1 MAENEESASAKKV
14 IVTKNGPYIV
24 EGSVPLTKDII
35 LNNEE
40 GVPVAWE
47 IREKYPGQES
57 YQLCRC
63 GGSSDKPFCDG
74 SHLSNGFNGS
84 ETANVTG
91 FNKRYKLY
99 EGPGLEMKDEASLCS
114 ALQFCHREEGAW
126 RMVKNRSGEPEAREM
141 AIDMAQK
148 CSSGRLVPC
157 EKGTGKELEPRLDQA
172 IGVVEDPGK
181 KVSGPL
187 RVLGGIQ
194 VESAGGANYEV
205 RNRQTLCRCG
215 GSRNKPFCDGTHLA
229 IGFDDGDE
237 SLR

>member
-1 MAENEESASAKKV
+1 MAENEEGNSSRKV
-14 IVTKNGPYIV
+14 IVTKDGPYIV
-24 EGSVPLTKDII
+24 EGGIPLTKDII
-35 LNNEE
+35 VDDED
-40 GVPVAWE
+40 GVPREWE
-47 IREKYPGQES
+47 IRARFPEQES

-63 GGSSDKPFCDG
+63 GGSCDKPYCDG
-74 SHLSNGFNGS
+74 SHLSNGFSGS

-99 EGPGLEMKDEASLCS
+99 EGPGLEMKDEAGLCS
-114 ALQFCHREEGAW
+114 ALQFCHRAEGAW
-126 RMVKNRSGEPEAREM
+126 RIVKNRSGDPEARDM

-157 EKGTGKELEPRLDQA
+157 EKRTGKELEPKLEQT

-187 RVLGGIQ
+187 RVLGGIP
-194 VESAGGANYEV
+194 VESANGNRYEV

-215 GSRNKPFCDGTHLA
+215 RSKNKPFCDGTHLA
-229 IGFDDGDE
+229 TRFDDGDE